1 MKKHGGKKQTLLYQI
16 FGMALLAIAV
26 VVLVFNSTVAWFRDS
41 STTSNGSP
49 NIKIIGTIA
58 LDVTTNFNLY
68 NLTLAPDT
76 VYLLDKSGAD
86 IGTYLNTNNKDVVG
100 KDPADKHNID
110 GCLVRIKFTSKFNRL
125 KEADGFTPREFT
137 NLSLYFTTAP
147 LEVATSSTTF
157 SEATHLN
164 KWLYDG
170 EYYYYLGIV
179 DKTTVTFNNGYK
191 IDNKLTNDIS
201 NEPVDLEFTVEAIQ
215 RQYGAHEEMWEDS
228 PALFKSFANS
238 TTNAN
243 PNRYP
248 DGQSI

>member
-1 MKKHGGKKQTLLYQI
+1 MKINGGKKHNVLYQV
-16 FGMALLAIAV
+16 FGIVLLAIATI
-26 VVLVFNSTVAWFRDS
+26 VLVFNSTVAWFRDS

-58 LDVTTNFNLY
+58 LDVTTNFNFY
-68 NLTLAPDT
+68 NLTLQPDT
-76 VYLLDKSGAD
+76 IYLTDKSGAD
-86 IGTYLNTNNKDVVG
+86 IGTYLNTNNKSVTGQDQ
-100 KDPADKHNID
+100 ADKHNID

-125 KEADGFTPREFT
+125 KGADGFTPREFT
-137 NLSLYFTTAP
+137 NLTLYFTNTP
-147 LEVATSSTTF
+147 LDASTSATTF
-157 SEATHLN
+157 SEGAHLN

-170 EYYYYLGIV
+170 EYYYYLGIL

-201 NEPVDLEFTVEAIQ
+201 NEPIDLEFTVEAIQ
-215 RQYGAHEEMWEDS
+215 RQYGAHEEMWDDS

-248 DGQSI
+248 NGQ